1 MTRETRNT
9 TLNIVEE
16 KKNEYNNTPGKSE
29 DFFFKTYSHI
39 TKFMDRR
46 EGCEI

>member
-16 KKNEYNNTPGKSE
+16 KKKYNNTPGKSG
-29 DFFFKTYSHI
+29 DFFFLNILAYNKVY
-39 TKFMDRR
+39 
-46 EGCEI
+46 G